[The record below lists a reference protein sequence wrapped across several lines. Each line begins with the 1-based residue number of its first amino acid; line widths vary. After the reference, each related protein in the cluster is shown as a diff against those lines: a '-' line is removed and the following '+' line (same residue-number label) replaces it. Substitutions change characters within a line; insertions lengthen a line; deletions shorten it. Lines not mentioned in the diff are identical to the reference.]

1 MIWYRAL
8 SKRVITLSITRVSKL
23 PASFYSYTLLIF
35 HHGIYNSFIQIHT
48 LEILLDA
55 QDAHGPI
62 HPRPR
67 VDGDEPPIIIV
78 FRRMHALI
86 RIVAPPREP
95 VILGHRVQHHR
106 VRRALAHLR
115 RLDPRPLAA
124 RRDERA
130 RLPAR
135 QPGDV
140 AQLGDGPAAL
150 RGVAVLDA
158 GVEEAHA
165 AVHHGGAVVR
175 VDGDAGVD
183 GLDAGEDAAD
193 GVGVPGRLGRGD
205 AGGGHGGG
213 RHRRVSSLAD
223 DTAHVVHDED
233 AGNGVGTVV
242 EGGPKGRGGR
252 SHMFWGE
259 GCIVRPETACID
271 VEGV

>member
-1 MIWYRAL
+1 MLA
-8 SKRVITLSITRVSKL
+8 
-23 PASFYSYTLLIF
+23 
-35 HHGIYNSFIQIHT
+35 
-48 LEILLDA
+48 
-55 QDAHGPI
+55 
-62 HPRPR
+62 
-67 VDGDEPPIIIV
+67 
-78 FRRMHALI
+78 
-86 RIVAPPREP
+86 RIVAPAREP
-95 VILGHRVQHHR
+95 VVLGDRVQHHR
-106 VRRALAHLR
+106 VRRALAHLG
-115 RLDPRPLAA
+115 RLDPGPLAA
-124 RRDERA
+124 RRDEGA

-193 GVGVPGRLGRGD
+193 RIGVPGRLGCGD
-205 AGGGHGGG
+205 AGRGHGGG
-213 RHRRVSSLAD
+213 GHRRVSSLAD
-223 DTAHVVHDED
+223 DAAHVVHDED

-252 SHMFWGE
+252 SHMFGGE

>member
-1 MIWYRAL
+1 MK
-8 SKRVITLSITRVSKL
+8 SS
-23 PASFYSYTLLIF
+23 
-35 HHGIYNSFIQIHT
+35 HGIYNQSFIQIHT

-55 QDAHGPI
+55 QNAHGPI
-62 HPRPR
+62 HPRAR
-67 VDGDEPPIIIV
+67 IDGDEPPIIV
-78 FRRMHALI
+78 VLGRVHALT
-86 RIVAPPREP
+86 RIVAPSREP
-95 VILGHRVQHHR
+95 VVLGQRVQHHR
-106 VRRALAHLR
+106 VRRPFAHLR

-175 VDGDAGVD
+175 VDGAAGVD

-193 GVGVPGRLGRGD
+193 GVGVPGRLGCGD

-213 RHRRVSSLAD
+213 WHRRVSSLAD
-223 DTAHVVHDED
+223 DAAHVVHDED
-233 AGNGVGTVV
+233 AGNGVGTIV
-242 EGGPKGRGGR
+242 EGGPKGRGGG